1 MLIKGIDVILVETS
15 TSSTDELG
23 NPIYVETEK
32 TVSNVLVY
40 PSGSSD
46 VLASLDL
53 YGKKA
58 VYNLGI
64 PKGDTNDW
72 ENKKVKFFGKTW
84 RTFGFMTKGI
94 DDLVPLEWNNQISVE
109 RYE

>member
-1 MLIKGIDVILVETS
+1 MSIRGIDVILVETEQS
-15 TSSTDELG
+15 GTDQLG
-23 NPIYVETEK
+23 NPIYTETEI

-40 PSGSSD
+40 PAGSSD
-46 VLASLDL
+46 VLSSLDL

-58 VYNLGI
+58 IYNLAI

-72 ENKKVKFFGKTW
+72 ENKKVKFFDKTW
-84 RTFGFMTKGI
+84 KTFGFVTQGI
-94 DDLVPLEWNNQISVE
+94 EEMIPLSWNKQISVE